1 MAARS
6 AAITGGYAAW
16 PGHARRWWVLSASCL
31 LAVALGASPSA
42 AALLTP
48 TTPDV
53 FGVTALTVQLT
64 FNVVQLVVVA
74 FVLFGGALGDLFG
87 RRRFLLIGAAGF
99 VLTGILSAAAPN
111 QAIFVVGRALMGLF
125 SALLLPLA
133 IGVLR
138 ITFPP
143 RELARPLGIYT
154 AVSGLAQ
161 LGGPLLTQVLHTALT
176 WRVAFVLPVLFG
188 AAGGELVRRYVPESS
203 AVGDRRQVEAVTT
216 AAWAAVVLAVMF
228 AISAPT
234 AGSYAARYLIL
245 GLAIAVVATLVLI
258 MMSVRTQG
266 NALGR
271 SMPNK
276 RALAVAIAAGVVLSV
291 AIGGV
296 LPQLVNYLTTIDRYG
311 PVRMMLMISPLGPGI
326 VVGGLLAGRL
336 SRPLGIRAL
345 ISIGLAAMGLAV
357 LGLTFISP
365 MIAFWWLALPFFLLG
380 LGFNMANTCVL
391 DTILS
396 LVAHD
401 LAGAAAGV
409 SEAVG
414 RIGGAIG
421 PLLTGTLLLQ
431 FGGLLYL
438 NELQVAGLTPSQIAQ
453 ARDALD
459 MTLRN
464 TTPPN
469 VPADV
474 LQRLM
479 AGYHA
484 AYTTGLHDA
493 LLLVAALCAATAL
506 FVWLA
511 MPKRV
516 AEPAKL

>member
-1 MAARS
+1 MAAGS
-6 AAITGGYAAW
+6 AARTGEDAAW

-31 LAVALGASPSA
+31 LAVALGTSPSLT
-42 AALLTP
+42 ALLTP

-53 FGVTALTVQLT
+53 FGVSALTVQLT
-64 FNVVQLVVVA
+64 FNVLQLVVVA

-87 RRRFLLIGAAGF
+87 RRRFLLIGALGF
-99 VLTGILSAAAPN
+99 VFTGVLAAAAPN
-111 QAIFVVGRALMGLF
+111 QAIFAISRLLMGLF

-161 LGGPLLTQVLHTALT
+161 LGGPLLTQLLHNALT

-203 AVGDRRQVEAVTT
+203 AGGGRRQVEAVTT

-234 AGSYAARYLIL
+234 AGAYAVRYLIL
-245 GLAIAVVATLVLI
+245 GLAIAIIATLVLI

-266 NALGR
+266 DALGR

-276 RALAVAIAAGVVLSV
+276 RALAVAIVAGVTLSI

-296 LPQLVNYLTTIDRYG
+296 LPQLVNYFTTIDRYG
-311 PVRMMLMISPLGPGI
+311 PVRMILTISPLGPGI
-326 VVGGLLAGRL
+326 LAGGLLAGRL
-336 SRPLGIRAL
+336 SRSLGIRAL
-345 ISIGLAAMGLAV
+345 ISIGLAAMSVAV
-357 LGLTFISP
+357 LGVAFISP
-365 MIAFWWLALPFFLLG
+365 TISDWWLAFPFFLLG

-438 NELQVAGLTPSQIAQ
+438 NQLHAAGLTPSQIAQ

-459 MTLRN
+459 TMLRN

-469 VPADV
+469 VPPDV

-479 AGYHA
+479 ASYRT

-493 LLLVAALCAATAL
+493 LLLVAALCAVAAV

-516 AEPAKL
+516 AEPVK